1 MRKRAIVL
9 CVLACLFLAA
19 CGKKTVTDEQA
30 LSAVKQYCYSSNPEL
45 ERIESAGEYP
55 VYWDV
60 SSSDKQEIVVLFRS
74 YTGALI
80 RYYVNPSSGDVYV
93 TEFMPGLSLDEERT
107 GESFNVWDY
116 SDKR

>member
-45 ERIESAGEYP
+45 ERIESTGEYP
-55 VYWDV
+55 VYWQQLFAMIGQDIPQDIPGTNPQAMAQDPHLRPV
-60 SSSDKQEIVVLFRS
+60 HLSSLNIGCSK
-74 YTGALI
+74 
-80 RYYVNPSSGDVYV
+80 
-93 TEFMPGLSLDEERT
+93 
-107 GESFNVWDY
+107 
-116 SDKR
+116 